1 MKVLIY
7 EIQQSKP
14 EITKNDMKS
23 LLKNFK
29 VRRAEFFQKDYT
41 ILKYF
46 IE

>member
-23 LLKNFK
+23 LLKNF
-29 VRRAEFFQKDYT
+29 RMGGRLALDQEQLEYPG
-41 ILKYF
+41 
-46 IE
+46 